1 MNSLFLHS
9 VFTTLG
15 LTLEKKAQYAGLFHI
30 TYIVLVRGEIR
41 INLCILLRRGGILD
55 TEPMPPSVHAFAWPD
70 IPTVATTPIPTDF
83 TTMSTNF
90 TTQIPYSVDPN
101 TGEEEGRQTNV
112 VTPFPTNFA
121 ETQIS
126 TTAFET
132 SLPTYTTMLTIP
144 TSDPP
149 VSSPIADPQT
159 DGPVLKCVVSVSH

>member
-1 MNSLFLHS
+1 MISLFLHS

-15 LTLEKKAQYAGLFHI
+15 LALEKKAQYAGLFHI

-41 INLCILLRRGGILD
+41 INLCIFLRRGGVID
-55 TEPMPPSVHAFAWPD
+55 TEPINCGDHSDPD
-70 IPTVATTPIPTDF
+70 RLHYD
-83 TTMSTNF
+83 
-90 TTQIPYSVDPN
+90 VDQLHNSDPLF
-101 TGEEEGRQTNV
+101 GRSEHGGGGWTQTNV

-132 SLPTYTTMLTIP
+132 SLPTYTTMSTIP

>member
-1 MNSLFLHS
+1 VISLFLHS

-15 LTLEKKAQYAGLFHI
+15 LALEKKAQYAGLFHI

-41 INLCILLRRGGILD
+41 INLCIFLRRGGVVD
-55 TEPMPPSVHAFAWPD
+55 TETNASIGSRVRTARYPNCGDHSDPD
-70 IPTVATTPIPTDF
+70 RLHYD
-83 TTMSTNF
+83 
-90 TTQIPYSVDPN
+90 VDQLHISDPLF
-101 TGEEEGRQTNV
+101 GRSEHGGGGWTQTNV

-132 SLPTYTTMLTIP
+132 SLPTYTTMSTIP